1 MPSKEMPRP
10 VLKWAGGKSLL
21 AARILELLPGKI
33 ETYFEPFFGGG
44 AIFFALARARRFR
57 RAVVADVNPELIN
70 VYQAL
75 KDDVEAVVR
84 RLRRKK
90 MSEDEYYKVREQ
102 EPTKM
107 VDRAVRTI
115 YLNRT
120 GYNGLYRVNSKG
132 KFNVPFGRYENP
144 TICDE
149 PNLRAVA
156 NVLCDVELVVED
168 FESICRCAKPG
179 DAVYL
184 DPPYLPLPSAL
195 SFTSYD
201 RHPFGMPEHQRL
213 ARVFDDLA
221 QRRVAAVLSNSY
233 TPDSKRLY
241 ESHFVEY
248 PMVARPINSDS
259 KKRGKIK
266 EILVCNQRGRG

>member
-1 MPSKEMPRP
+1 MPRKEMPRP

-21 AARILELLPGKI
+21 TDRILELLPAKI

-44 AIFFALARARRFR
+44 AVFFALARARRFR

-75 KDDVEAVVR
+75 KDDVDAVVR

-90 MSEDEYYKVREQ
+90 MSEDEYYKVREK
-102 EPTKM
+102 ERTKR
-107 VDRAVRTI
+107 VDQAVRTI

-156 NVLCDVELVVED
+156 DVLREVELVVED
-168 FESICRCAKPG
+168 FEAICRRAQPG

-201 RHPFGMPEHQRL
+201 RHPFGMPEHRRL
-213 ARVFDDLA
+213 AQVFDDLA
-221 QRRVAAVLSNSY
+221 LRKVAAVLSNSC
-233 TPDSKRLY
+233 TPDSTRLY
-241 ESHFVEY
+241 QAHRLEY

-266 EILVCNQRGRG
+266 EILVCNGSARG